1 MSVLSLGRCNGFV
14 HSVVPYLFIFLII
27 TGITGTNSAFG
38 QNSTPRAYTV
48 TTQTSSQW
56 FNLSDD
62 ETLTIPSNITF
73 TGSIN
78 WNGANCKVYN
88 NGTWQGNDVNVGPKG
103 AIYTSATS
111 ITKLGN
117 ITLGSGAVVS
127 NLGSLQ
133 AGVNWNGTNASITT
147 KGNWT
152 CTGNIPV
159 GQNGTL
165 TIDKGGSI
173 SCKDLNLNST
183 GATVYNW
190 GQLTLENCQ
199 TASATTIRNY
209 SRCTVSGHTNNTGK
223 LYNEGYW
230 KCKDYN
236 NTTTTNNCGTMEVS
250 NSYHNNGSSVLVN
263 SGKLE
268 THELINDGDVQGP
281 TDGKSV
287 GKVIV
292 DSQWGYQLC
301 RQNGAGKFAMVG
313 RLDLSRCSP
322 GLFSTFLS
330 WLIGINGWDIQ
341 TGALGGYYSYNTN
354 LQTGGCTD
362 QVLPVEL
369 VSFTAQVRG
378 AAVGL
383 AWRTSSEKN
392 NDHFVVERSA
402 DGRTFQPL
410 TTVQGAGTT
419 SATTNYTATDAHPLS
434 GLSYYRLQQLDL
446 DGSVHYAPIISVQV
460 AATTLAP
467 TSLLKAYPNPTTD
480 HLMLDLRNLT
490 AGATRAQL
498 RNLAGQVVLEQP
510 VADGTT
516 PELSLAALPA
526 GVYLLQVHTA
536 TAPLTQRLVK
546 Q

>member
-1 MSVLSLGRCNGFV
+1 MPTSTLGRYNGFA
-14 HSVVPYLFIFLII
+14 HFAVPYIFIFLII
-27 TGITGTNSAFG
+27 SGITSTYSALG
-38 QNSTPRAYTV
+38 QG
-48 TTQTSSQW
+48 TSSKYYIVTAQTTGKW
-56 FNLSDD
+56 FDLADN
-62 ETLTIPSNITF
+62 ETLTIPRNITF
-73 TGSIN
+73 TGGVN
-78 WNGANCKVYN
+78 WNGTNCKVYN
-88 NGTWQGNDVNVGPKG
+88 NGTWQGNDVNVGSKG

-117 ITLGSGAVVS
+117 INLSDGAVIS

-133 AGVNWNGTNASITT
+133 AGVNWNGTGASITT

-165 TIDKGGSI
+165 TIDKEGSI
-173 SCKDLNLNST
+173 SCKDLNLNSA

-190 GQLTLENCQ
+190 GQLALENCQ
-199 TASATTIRNY
+199 TSSATTLRNY
-209 SRCTVSGHTNNTGK
+209 SNCTVRGHTNNTGK

-236 NTTTTNNCGTMEVS
+236 NNATTNNCGTIEVS
-250 NSYHNNGSSVLVN
+250 NSYHNNGRSLLLN
-263 SGKLE
+263 FGKLA

-281 TDGKSV
+281 TYGKSV

-292 DSQWGYQLC
+292 DSQWGTQLC
-301 RQNGAGKFAMVG
+301 RQNGEGKFAVVG

-322 GLFSTFLS
+322 GLFSTLLS

-341 TGALGGYYSYNTN
+341 TGLLGWYYSYNTN
-354 LQTGGCTD
+354 LQTGGCVD

-378 AAVGL
+378 TAVGL
-383 AWRTSSEKN
+383 TWRTSSEKN

-410 TTVQGAGTT
+410 STVPGAGTT
-419 SATTNYTATDAHPLS
+419 SVTTNYTATDAHPLP
-434 GLSYYRLQQLDL
+434 GISYYRLQQLDL
-446 DGSVHYAPIISVQV
+446 DGSVHYAPIISVQL
-460 AATTLAP
+460 AATALASAGTLE
-467 TSLLKAYPNPTTD
+467 AYPNPTTD
-480 HLMLDLRNLT
+480 RLTLDLRNLT
-490 AGATRAQL
+490 TGATRAQL
-498 RNLAGQVVLEQP
+498 RNLAGQLVLEQP
-510 VADGTT
+510 VADGTM
-516 PELSLAALPA
+516 PELSMAALPT
-526 GVYLLQVHTA
+526 GIYLLQVHTA
-536 TAPLTQRLVK
+536 STTLTQRLVK